1 MVIVYISIAVL
12 AISIIFLGVNV
23 IQNKKKIDP
32 ALQELTSVTQAMQK
46 QVEGLKNE
54 AQLLTRKQKNIQQDV
69 QMKKAAFQQTAAE
82 VKEVPQA
89 VKKVWQAGPFNSR

>member
-32 ALQELTSVTQAMQK
+32 ALKELTSVTQAMQK
-46 QVEGLKNE
+46 QVEGLKTE
-54 AQLLTRKQKNIQQDV
+54 AELLTQKQKKIQQDV
-69 QMKKAAFQQTAAE
+69 QMKKNVFQQTTAE
-82 VKEVPQA
+82 VIEVPQA
-89 VKKVWQAGPFNSR
+89 VKEVWKAGHLNSR